1 MGVKLN
7 ARQQAQLAYLQGL
20 TPKFQKIH
28 STIELMANMQADESV
43 VRSFGRTLDE
53 IKSGAGQMSLNGL
66 AETAGLMSTMARRGG
81 GQQMKI
87 RGLRELFGS
96 LKINYDAAVK
106 AAGSA
111 EAGGGKE
118 EKPTT

>member
-28 STIELMANMQADESV
+28 STIELMANMQADETV
-43 VRSFGRTLDE
+43 VRAFGRTLDE
-53 IKSGAGQMSLNGL
+53 IKAGAGQMSLNGL

-81 GQQMKI
+81 GHQMKI

-96 LKINYDAAVK
+96 LKLNYDAAVK
-106 AAGSA
+106 AASTEGG
-111 EAGGGKE
+111 AGGE
-118 EKPTT
+118 EKPAI

>member
-1 MGVKLN
+1 
-7 ARQQAQLAYLQGL
+7 
-20 TPKFQKIH
+20 
-28 STIELMANMQADESV
+28 MANMQADESV

-81 GQQMKI
+81 GHQMKI

-106 AAGSA
+106 AASAA
-111 EAGGGKE
+111 EAE
-118 EKPTT
+118 EDKL

>member
-53 IKSGAGQMSLNGL
+53 IKSGAGQMQPV
-66 AETAGLMSTMARRGG
+66 ARP
-81 GQQMKI
+81 
-87 RGLRELFGS
+87 
-96 LKINYDAAVK
+96 AAPNI
-106 AAGSA
+106 ARISPTCSA
-111 EAGGGKE
+111 ECSAHKEHRRSVLPAGVAGGRARL
-118 EKPTT
+118 T

>member
-1 MGVKLN
+1 MEGLAVKCTDPES
-7 ARQQAQLAYLQGL
+7 G
-20 TPKFQKIH
+20 P
-28 STIELMANMQADESV
+28 ADRDIVAE
-43 VRSFGRTLDE
+43 D
-53 IKSGAGQMSLNGL
+53 AGGSNGL

-106 AAGSA
+106 AASVA
-111 EAGGGKE
+111 EAE
-118 EKPTT
+118 AEDEKP

>member
-66 AETAGLMSTMARRGG
+66 AETAGLMSTMAAPRRRAADEDPGTPGAVWKPENQLRRGSKG
-81 GQQMKI
+81 GEC
-87 RGLRELFGS
+87 GGWREEVAS
-96 LKINYDAAVK
+96 RR
-106 AAGSA
+106 
-111 EAGGGKE
+111 
-118 EKPTT
+118 P